1 MKIHD
6 SLHIDDAGLTF
17 KFYPCDTKE
26 AWNYNC
32 KHNSEVV
39 KELNWTEDSIEYKF
53 NSHGFRC
60 NEFNDSPAI
69 MFLGCSLTFG
79 IGMPKESCWTYL
91 VSNMLGLEEFNLG
104 NGGAAND
111 TCFRLA
117 NYWIGKLKP
126 EIVFYMVTFDDRL
139 EIFDQNDEIAW
150 NVYGQ
155 GLQIEPNRAVDHTP
169 AYGKGVEIC
178 YPSDL
183 NFPGYGLYKPYDRRK
198 YNRREKDNEQK
209 FTYEKWAINRWNG
222 KLNRQK
228 NVMAVKHICENYG
241 VKFCSLRADVI
252 EQDKKSRDSVHPG
265 IRSNKKTAS
274 VVLDHIDEQ
283 IEFS

>member
-117 NYWIGKLKP
+117 SYWIGKLKP
-126 EIVFYMVTFDDRL
+126 QIVCYMVTFDDRL
-139 EIFDQNDEIAW
+139 EIFDKDS
-150 NVYGQ
+150 
-155 GLQIEPNRAVDHTP
+155 PT
-169 AYGKGVEIC
+169 AYDSVKVC

-183 NFPGYGLYKPYDRRK
+183 NFAGYGLYKPYDRRK

-222 KLNRQK
+222 ELNRLK

-241 VKFCSLRADVI
+241 VKFCSLEANII
-252 EQDKKSRDSVHPG
+252 EQDKCARDSVHPG
-265 IRSNKKTAS
+265 IKSNKITAS
-274 VVLDHIDEQ
+274 AVLDHIDEQ